1 MPTSPTLPSA
11 PPGTSGTSRAL
22 TQALT
27 PNLDRLLGRLGATLK
42 RNIWLHGL
50 GTTIAAAAA
59 WLLFMYVADR
69 MLKLPSAIRLIHLAV
84 LVGGTV
90 WLLRRA
96 LFQYSRR
103 VPNRAGLAMLAQRA
117 LPDDVPHDDRFVSA
131 IQLRQQIA
139 ADSPGAPLVQRVA
152 RDAEALVPRV
162 DLGRVTDSR
171 GPIGRVAAGLVAA
184 SVAVGALAYQ
194 PAMASIFGQRLFGQN
209 VPWPRST
216 TLIIDVPEGNGG
228 LDVQRPSV
236 DVIRVRAARGSD
248 VPIMVLA
255 EGTVPEIVTLKFKSG
270 AAIDLSPS
278 GKDTFR
284 TMLPS
289 VQENIEV
296 RAYGGDDQRGAQ
308 TIEIEVLQPPDL
320 SSLAFVIEPPAYSGL
335 PARTERDTAI
345 SVLAGSRVS
354 VIARTD
360 PENATGLARTFPNDE
375 EIQLER
381 VPFPVAEAAS
391 SGDDPPAAAVLGLGF
406 TRTVAESIRFR
417 FELTDD
423 SGLSNPDPALFGIE
437 VVPDRRPELITL
449 EPGRAE
455 IETIAGGAVPL
466 RVLVRDD
473 FGLGAFRYEIREVAT
488 DEVLRSMEL
497 PLAGAPEALEGQ
509 GRVVRS
515 AGLASTL
522 LEINGLRPEGP
533 MEDGQVVTLQTFALD
548 ARRPEPNETRSAPV
562 RLRVVSADEF
572 LRRQRDGL
580 GRTAEDVGQVDTR
593 LSTTLTRM
601 DEFTMAMD
609 GDDAEAPTPGD
620 ITGLESDARRMQG
633 DLMSVGRELSGLASS
648 MVYAR
653 MDDRAGALESRLF
666 ELTSGSIERS
676 FQPEIWETLSSEVA
690 SGQLGSPDR
699 AGELVRLVGMALRAA
714 GPESEG
720 LLAAL
725 EKARTAAEAES
736 PLNGTRT
743 SLKEAVARARALRA
757 SIETLMNDLGEWDN
771 MQAIISLTRDIANRQ
786 KNVLEKIRTGAE
798 SGK

>member
-1 MPTSPTLPSA
+1 MANSPSDTKRP
-11 PPGTSGTSRAL
+11 L

-27 PNLDRLLGRLGATLK
+27 PNLDRLLRRLGSTLK

-50 GTTIAAAAA
+50 GTTVAAAAA

-69 MLKLPSAIRLIHLAV
+69 VLKLPPAIRIIHLGV

-90 WLLRRA
+90 WLVRRA
-96 LFQYSRR
+96 LFQYARR
-103 VPNRAGLAMLAQRA
+103 LPNRAGLAMLAQRA
-117 LPDDVPHDDRFVSA
+117 LPDDVPHDDLFVSA
-131 IQLRQQIA
+131 IQLRETVA
-139 ADSPGAPLVQRVA
+139 ADSASAPLVQRVA
-152 RDAEALVPRV
+152 REAEEFVPKV

-171 GPIGRVAAGLVAA
+171 GPLGRVAAGLMAA
-184 SVAVGALAYQ
+184 SAAAGALAYQ
-194 PAMASIFGQRLFGQN
+194 PAMASIFAQRLLGQN

-216 TLIIDVPEGNGG
+216 TLTVDVPEGNGG
-228 LDVQRPSV
+228 LDIQRPSV
-236 DVIRVRAARGSD
+236 DLIRVRAARGSD

-255 EGTVPEIVTLKFKSG
+255 EGSVPEIVTLKFKSG

-278 GKDTFR
+278 GKNAFR

-289 VQENIEV
+289 VQENIEL

-308 TIEIEVLQPPDL
+308 TVAIEVLQPPDL

-335 PARTERDTAI
+335 PARIERDTAI

-360 PENATGLARTFPNDE
+360 PENATGLARTFPSDE
-375 EIQLER
+375 EIELAR
-381 VPFPVAEAAS
+381 VPFPLPEPSAGSAGAPSENSA
-391 SGDDPPAAAVLGLGF
+391 PAAEVMGLGF
-406 TRTVAESIRFR
+406 ERTVDESLRFR

-423 SGLSNPDPALFGIE
+423 TGLSNPDPALFGIE

-455 IETIAGGAVPL
+455 IETIAGGALPL

-473 FGLGAFRYEIREVAT
+473 FGLGPFRYEIHDANSDDVLSAT
-488 DEVLRSMEL
+488 EL
-497 PLAGAPEALEGQ
+497 ALAEAPEAREGQ
-509 GRVVRS
+509 GRTVRS
-515 AGLASTL
+515 AGLASVL
-522 LEINGLRPEGP
+522 LEVNGLRPEGP
-533 MEDGQVVTLQTFALD
+533 MEDGQVVLLQTFVLD
-548 ARRPEPNETRSAPV
+548 ARVPEPNETRSAPV
-562 RLRVVSADEF
+562 RIRVVSADEF

-580 GRTAEDVGQVDTR
+580 GRAAEDVGQVDTR

-601 DEFTMAMD
+601 DEFSMAMD
-609 GDDAEAPTPGD
+609 GDDAEAPTPAD

-633 DLMSVGRELSGLASS
+633 DLMAIGRELSSLASS
-648 MVYAR
+648 MIYAR

-666 ELTSGSIERS
+666 ELTSSSIERS
-676 FQPEIWETLSSEVA
+676 FQPEVWETLSAQVA

-714 GPESEG
+714 GPESDG

-725 EKARTAAEAES
+725 EKVRNAAEAEA
-736 PLNGTRT
+736 PLNGTRAT
-743 SLKEAVARARALRA
+743 LKEAATLARALRT